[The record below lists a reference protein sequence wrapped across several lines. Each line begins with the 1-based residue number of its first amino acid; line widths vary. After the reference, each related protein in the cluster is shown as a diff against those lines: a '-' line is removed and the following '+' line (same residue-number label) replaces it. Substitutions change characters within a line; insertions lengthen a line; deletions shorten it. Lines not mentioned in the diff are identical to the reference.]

1 MTVLAGLPA
10 SRGNSDPFGQDQAT
24 SPDGAFTGPTL
35 IDHYLARQGTLT
47 AIEDF
52 ARRHDAGLVPSQ
64 AQYYSDLIP
73 LEEPLPGQQYG
84 FEVDLDACTGCKA
97 CVTACHSLNGLDEDE
112 SWRSVGLLHGG
123 TPVEPLQQTVTTA
136 CHHCLDPACLNGCPV
151 DAYEKDPVTG
161 IVSHLDDQCIGCSY
175 CTLTCPYEVPRFN
188 SSRGIVR
195 KCDMC
200 RGRLAVG
207 EAPACV
213 QACPNGAIK
222 IKVVDTAA
230 IGAASAG
237 ARLVP
242 GAPLSSITMPTTV
255 YRSTRESL
263 GQLQAADHFSLRPAS
278 AHPPLAIMLVLT
290 QLAVGAFV
298 TDLVLRAL
306 HPTNKGLQAAQAVV
320 GRGEAG
326 DLQPY
331 NALVTVALGVLALG
345 ASVLHLGRPAYAF
358 RAVIGFRHSWL
369 SREIVSFGV
378 FAGLA
383 TVYAGVL
390 WATPANQSRSTLLLG
405 GVVAAAGV
413 AGVACSV
420 MVYAVTHRRWWSGPR
435 TAIKFTLTSLVCG
448 LATAVVTATISSMIL
463 GPADPDTTKAL
474 ALALAGASSV
484 KLVWEGL
491 FLLHLRDRTST
502 DQKRTALLLTR
513 DLRPST
519 RLRFGS
525 GILGGVLI
533 PLLLAGQ
540 AQQGPGSPA
549 AVVAA
554 VLGLLCV
561 LAGELAERSQFF
573 RAVSA
578 PRMPGGV

>member
-1 MTVLAGLPA
+1 MTAP
-10 SRGNSDPFGQDQAT
+10 
-24 SPDGAFTGPTL
+24 FTGPTL

-52 ARRHDAGLVPSQ
+52 VKRHDAGLVPSQ
-64 AQYYSDLIP
+64 ARYYADLIP
-73 LEEPLPGQQYG
+73 LEKPLPGQQYG

-112 SWRSVGLLHGG
+112 SWRSAGLLHGG
-123 TPVEPLQQTVTTA
+123 TPLEPLQQTVTTA

-161 IVSHLDDQCIGCSY
+161 IVSHLDDQCIGCGY

-222 IKVVDTAA
+222 INVVDTEAA
-230 IGAASAG
+230 AAASAG
-237 ARLVP
+237 TRLVP
-242 GAPLSSITMPTTV
+242 GAPLSSITVPTTV
-255 YRSTRESL
+255 YRSTKEHLR
-263 GQLQAADHFSLRPAS
+263 QLKAADHFSLRPAN

-290 QLAVGAFV
+290 QLAVGAFI

-306 HPTNKGLQAAQAVV
+306 HPAQGAAGAL
-320 GRGEAG
+320 AG
-326 DLQPY
+326 NGGGSLQPY
-331 NALVTVALGVLALG
+331 NAVVAVALGFLALG

-369 SREIVSFGV
+369 SREIVSFGA
-378 FAGLA
+378 FAVLA

-390 WATPANQSRSTLLLG
+390 WVTPGSHTRSTLLLG
-405 GVVAAAGV
+405 SLVAVAGI

-435 TAIKFTLTSLVCG
+435 TAAKFTFTGVVCG
-448 LATAVVTATISSMIL
+448 LSAVLVTSTVASASRASFVT
-463 GPADPDTTKAL
+463 PRL
-474 ALALAGASSV
+474 ALLLAGASGL
-484 KLVWEGL
+484 KLAWEAL
-491 FLLHLRDRTST
+491 FLLHLRDRAST
-502 DQKRTALLLTR
+502 EQKRTALLLTR
-513 DLRPST
+513 DLRVST
-519 RLRFGS
+519 RFRFGA
-525 GILGGVLI
+525 GLLGGVLI
-533 PLLLAGQ
+533 PL
-540 AQQGPGSPA
+540 
-549 AVVAA
+549 
-554 VLGLLCV
+554 V
-561 LAGELAERSQFF
+561 LARVTAQG
-573 RAVSA
+573 
-578 PRMPGGV
+578 